1 MANILIVDDSITSR
15 KVLRTLLEEDKHII
29 VGEATDGAKGVSM
42 FLKLHPDLV
51 TMDINMPILDGISA
65 LKEIKQLDP
74 NAKVIMITTAGQRSR
89 MIEAIRMGATEFLS
103 KPFEPDQIKQVV
115 QTVTSNMNSPS
126 NHNT

>member
-15 KVLRTLLEEDKHII
+15 KVLRSVLEEANHTI
-29 VGEATDGAKGVSM
+29 VGEATDGAKGISM

-51 TMDINMPILDGISA
+51 TMDINMPVLDGISA

-89 MIEAIRMGATEFLS
+89 MIEAIRLGAAEFLS
-103 KPFEPDQIKQVV
+103 KPFEPDEIKRIVQI
-115 QTVTSNMNSPS
+115 VTSS
-126 NHNT
+126 